1 MNGML
6 GQFLSIAE
14 STRAEAVLRRL
25 AQHRIDS
32 WALTGGLAVGI
43 HSIVTGLH
51 SYQRSLS
58 DLDFITERFED
69 VPKTLGKDFLFRHVH
84 PGPQHG
90 RIMMQLVDA
99 DAQLRID
106 LFHAAGATLERASQ
120 IELAAGKFTIV
131 ALEDLMA
138 RTARLLLD
146 LASGL
151 PVPAKHAA
159 DFLLLSG
166 MVGSRDVQPAWRDHR
181 KPDQPESFTE
191 VTKILSELIPKKRE
205 LLVIPE
211 YSQDTQTKCDRCMQ
225 ADSFPLADPHAIL
238 AVLGYC

>member
-1 MNGML
+1 M
-6 GQFLSIAE
+6 
-14 STRAEAVLRRL
+14 
-25 AQHRIDS
+25 AQHRIDG

-43 HSIVTGLH
+43 HSIVTGLQ
-51 SYQRSLS
+51 SYERSLS

-84 PGPQHG
+84 PGAQHG
-90 RIMMQLVDA
+90 RTMMQLVDA

-106 LFHAAGATLERASQ
+106 LFHAVGATLKRASQ
-120 IELAAGKFTIV
+120 IELAVGQFTIV
-131 ALEDLMA
+131 GLEDLMA

-159 DFLLLSG
+159 DFLLLSA
-166 MVGSRDVQPAWRDHR
+166 MLGSRDVEPAWRDHR
-181 KPDQPESFTE
+181 KPVQPESFTE

-225 ADSFPLADPHAIL
+225 ADLFPLADPHAIL

>member
-1 MNGML
+1 MNKMPGRFFS
-6 GQFLSIAE
+6 GAD

-25 AQHRIDS
+25 AQHRIDG
-32 WALTGGLAVGI
+32 WALTGGLAAGI
-43 HSIVTGLH
+43 HSIVTGLQ
-51 SYQRSLS
+51 SYERSIS
-58 DLDFITERFED
+58 DLDFVTERFED

-84 PGPQHG
+84 LGAQHG
-90 RIMMQLVDA
+90 QTMMQLVDA
-99 DAQLRID
+99 DARLRID
-106 LFHAAGATLERASQ
+106 LFHAVGATLKRARQ
-120 IELAAGKFTIV
+120 IELAAGTFTIV

-159 DFLLLSG
+159 DFLRLSAMPG
-166 MVGSRDVQPAWRDHR
+166 LRDVQPAWRDHR

-191 VTKILSELIPKKRE
+191 VSKILSELIPRQRE

-211 YSQDTQTKCDRCMQ
+211 YSQDTQTKCVRCMQ
-225 ADSFPLADPHAIL
+225 ADSFPLADPHVIL